1 MRISTSQIYSAGT
14 LGIQRNQAGL
24 YTLQNQLSTGRR
36 VLTPADDPVAASQA
50 LVVSQSQA
58 VVAQQLDNQSAA
70 RAQLSLVEGTLSSTS
85 DLIQEIR
92 ERIVQAGNT
101 TLTQSD
107 RAFIATELEAR
118 LGELMGLANT
128 SDGAGQYM
136 FSGYQG
142 GVRPFAITGQSL
154 PDFPAKVP
162 PVTYHGDD
170 GERLLQVGSS
180 RQMSISLSG
189 KDVFMD
195 IKAGNGTFATGIGGS
210 LVVSDPENT
219 GSGYINSGTVT
230 DATLWAA
237 ARADHSSLQISFG
250 GGGTTYQIL
259 DAEGSPLTAPAA
271 YVAGAAIALQ
281 DTLSVPPVDFGA
293 SVVVR
298 GAPADGDTLTITP
311 AVLESAKIS
320 SGAVSDPVAWRTTM
334 ATQSHFDIRFVDL
347 GGGDM
352 AYEVLDAQGNSLS
365 AAPIPY
371 QSGQPITLEK
381 TTPPPAVYGASV
393 VVTGIPA
400 NGGSVRVAPDM
411 FRNQG
416 TAVIDMGSV
425 TDPGAWQQGVD
436 TYGGFGIRF
445 KTENVNG
452 VPTSTYE
459 IFRSDTGASLS
470 ATPQPFTP
478 GQSIVIENTT
488 VVPTESFGARVV
500 VTGQPAD
507 GDTFTVAPS
516 TSQSVFQTVQNLIG
530 LLRQPTGATSFSTTE
545 YTNRLGTEL
554 NNLDRVLD
562 NINARRADVGARL
575 KELDSLTNNSSDQAL
590 QHSTTLSELQDL
602 DYAAAISSFTQQ
614 QVQLEAAQKAFA
626 QVSRLSL
633 FDIL

>member
-1 MRISTSQIYSAGT
+1 MRISTSQIYAAGT

-24 YTLQNQLSTGRR
+24 YALQNQLSTGRR

-58 VVAQQLDNQSAA
+58 VVAQQLDNQAAA
-70 RAQLSLVEGTLSSTS
+70 RTQLGLVEGTLRSTS
-85 DLIQEIR
+85 DLIQEVR

-101 TLTQSD
+101 TLTLSD

-118 LGELMGLANT
+118 LEELVGLANT
-128 SDGAGQYM
+128 SDGAGQFM

-142 GVRPFAITGQSL
+142 GVRPFAITGQNL
-154 PDFPAKVP
+154 PDFPARVP
-162 PVTYHGDD
+162 PVSYHGDD
-170 GERLLQVGSS
+170 GERLLQVGPS

-195 IKAGNGTFATGIGGS
+195 IKAGNGTFVTGIGGT
-210 LVVSDPENT
+210 LDVSDPENA
-219 GSGYINSGTVT
+219 GSGYINSGSVT
-230 DATLWAA
+230 DTALWAA
-237 ARADHSSLQISFG
+237 ARANHQSLQISFS
-250 GGGTTYQIL
+250 GGGTTFQIQ
-259 DAEGSPLTAPAA
+259 DAEGNPLTAPAA
-271 YVAGAAIALQ
+271 YVAGAPIALQ

-311 AVLESAKIS
+311 AVLENAEVS
-320 SGAVSDPVAWRTTM
+320 SGAITDPVAWRTTT

-352 AYEVLDAQGNSLS
+352 AYEVLDAQGTSLS

-371 QSGQPITLEK
+371 QSGQSITLEK
-381 TTPPPAVYGASV
+381 TTVPPAVYGASV
-393 VVTGIPA
+393 VVTGIPVD
-400 NGGSVRVAPDM
+400 GDSVRVTPDM

-425 TDPGAWQQGVD
+425 TDPGAWQRGVD

-445 KTENVNG
+445 NTEVVNNVS
-452 VPTSTYE
+452 TSTYE
-459 IFRSDTGASLS
+459 IFRADTGASLT
-470 ATPQPFTP
+470 ATPKPFTP
-478 GQSIVIENTT
+478 GQAIVIEKTT
-488 VVPTESFGARVV
+488 DPAENFGAQVV

-507 GDTFTVAPS
+507 GDSFTVAPS
-516 TSQSVFQTVQNLIG
+516 TSQSVFQTMQNLIG
-530 LLRQPTGATSFSTTE
+530 LLRQPSGASTFSTTE

-562 NINARRADVGARL
+562 NLNARRADVGARL
-575 KELDSLTNNSSDQAL
+575 KELDSLTNTASDQAL